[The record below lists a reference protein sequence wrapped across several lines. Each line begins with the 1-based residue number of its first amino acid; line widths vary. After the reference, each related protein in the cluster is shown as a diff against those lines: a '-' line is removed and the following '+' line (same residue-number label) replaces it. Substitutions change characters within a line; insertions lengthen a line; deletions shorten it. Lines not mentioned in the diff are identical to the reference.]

1 MPPATTLAPS
11 RDPSRAALGVLG
23 LACVLL
29 LASPPR
35 APYADTP
42 AAPDAGP
49 GAEQVEVPDLALRS
63 LPEAARLLGRVGL
76 VLERIHEQ
84 RYEQD
89 YGLGLVIQ
97 QKPRPGVRLARGAG
111 VRVMVSAREPGPA
124 EGRAPQAADLGLPA
138 ALPPAAPGERPPFPL
153 PPPMPVAPTLP
164 AQQAAGA
171 APAPVAPPVAAP
183 PPTVISRSRP
193 APAPVP
199 APGPAPGTEPGIA
212 PRVPLPPVRPGSPDA
227 PAQAERA
234 TPGVVPDMLG
244 LPLVDA
250 EQRAREAGLVLYV
263 ERVPG
268 HPLGRVLEQ
277 VPAAG
282 STRAAG
288 SVVRVQVTA
297 GGDLPAEA
305 RVPVP
310 GVEVTRVTVPDLL
323 DRTPPQA
330 ARILQDLGLSL
341 RIEEVD
347 RGLPGRV
354 ADQRPAA
361 GSELPKGGVV
371 TLGVARGAA
380 LPREAPVGPAAPVP
394 APAPA
399 TTAPRAAGEVP
410 LALGA
415 PAAIAP
421 SEGTAL
427 PRQRTLALGF
437 AWQPVEGADAY
448 LLEVEERAA
457 SGWLPNGRKIARSS
471 ATTMDLERVAPEPGE
486 LRWRVRALGAGREG
500 PPSAWVV
507 LR

>member
-1 MPPATTLAPS
+1 MPPVTTLAPS
-11 RDPSRAALGVLG
+11 RDPSRAALGVLA

-124 EGRAPQAADLGLPA
+124 EGRAPQPADLGLPP
-138 ALPPAAPGERPPFPL
+138 ALPPAVPSERPPFPL

-171 APAPVAPPVAAP
+171 APAPVAPSMAAP

-193 APAPVP
+193 APAPAPV
-199 APGPAPGTEPGIA
+199 PGPAPGTA

-234 TPGVVPDMLG
+234 MPGVVPDMLG

-310 GVEVTRVTVPDLL
+310 GVEVMRVTVPDLL

-330 ARILQDLGLSL
+330 ARILKDLGLSL
-341 RIEEVD
+341 RIEEVE

-354 ADQRPAA
+354 VDQRPAA

-380 LPREAPVGPAAPVP
+380 VPREAPVVPAAPVP

-399 TTAPRAAGEVP
+399 TTSPRAAGEMP
-410 LALGA
+410 LALGV

-437 AWQPVEGADAY
+437 AWQPVDGADAY
-448 LLEVEERAA
+448 LLEVEERGPA
-457 SGWLPNGRKIARSS
+457 GWLPNVRKTSRSS
-471 ATTMDLERVAPEPGE
+471 ATTVELERVAPEAAE
-486 LRWRVRALGAGREG
+486 LRWRVRAVAAGREG